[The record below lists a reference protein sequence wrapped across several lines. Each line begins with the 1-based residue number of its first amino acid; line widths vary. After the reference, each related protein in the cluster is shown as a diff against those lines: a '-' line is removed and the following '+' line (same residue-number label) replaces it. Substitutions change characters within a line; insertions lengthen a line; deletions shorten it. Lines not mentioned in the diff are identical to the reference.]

1 MIARSCLIQN
11 LLRILCHIGL
21 PDIDI
26 TEGVGRIAVEPA
38 VYAHSAYYRSR
49 NHQMVDHISQGIVG
63 KSSSVI
69 LEFLPG
75 DPEAVPDTLHIT
87 GFDSECTTGMD
98 LQEFNALLLDE
109 DEQEGAQW
117 VGRDEFRTVFK
128 YLRRFNHTYK
138 SVACEIRLTIE
149 PVMENAYLQEK
160 ERFLIQC
167 GEVLRKSLR
176 GSDIIMQCDNQFYLL
191 LPDVNEENKISVLS
205 RIRRNLQKEGLYQI
219 ANMSAD
225 SMMIGPDREYETWF
239 RVAV

>member
-1 MIARSCLIQN
+1 MMARSCLIQN

-87 GFDSECTTGMD
+87 GFDPVILAELGVIIIS
-98 LQEFNALLLDE
+98 
-109 DEQEGAQW
+109 
-117 VGRDEFRTVFK
+117 
-128 YLRRFNHTYK
+128 YK
-138 SVACEIRLTIE
+138 FFLSLNEK
-149 PVMENAYLQEK
+149 PV
-160 ERFLIQC
+160 I
-167 GEVLRKSLR
+167 
-176 GSDIIMQCDNQFYLL
+176 
-191 LPDVNEENKISVLS
+191 
-205 RIRRNLQKEGLYQI
+205 
-219 ANMSAD
+219 
-225 SMMIGPDREYETWF
+225 
-239 RVAV
+239 